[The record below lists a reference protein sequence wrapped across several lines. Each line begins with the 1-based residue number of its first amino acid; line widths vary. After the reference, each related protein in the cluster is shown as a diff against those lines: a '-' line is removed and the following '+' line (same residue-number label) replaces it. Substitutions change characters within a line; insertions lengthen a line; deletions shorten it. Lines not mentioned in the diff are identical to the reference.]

1 MHFCH
6 IEIMN
11 RTLKNFIL
19 RIVGKFNQD
28 EQKRLLLLGRDKAE
42 VIKSKINVNSLA
54 DVEFRIFSQW
64 GEDGIIQYLISKID
78 IPNKIFVEFGVEN
91 YLESNTR
98 FLLINDNWSGLVIDG
113 SKANINFIRKDP
125 ISWRHDITAIHSFI
139 TKDNINEL
147 IRQTVNEEDIGLLSI
162 DIDGNDYWILDEIKI
177 IKPRILICEYN
188 SIFGSRHSVTTPYSP
203 GFVRRKAH
211 FSDLYFG
218 ASLTAI
224 CELANAKGF
233 DFVGTNSSAV
243 NAFFV
248 RKDLSAPFKKH
259 KPQEIFFPSKI
270 RESRD
275 ENGRLSF
282 LAGEKRLDAMKDL
295 PVYHTTTKQ
304 LVLIRDLFNL

>member
-1 MHFCH
+1 
-6 IEIMN
+6 MN
-11 RTLKNFIL
+11 RSLKNFIL
-19 RIVGKFNQD
+19 RIARKFNQD
-28 EQKRLLLLGRDKAE
+28 QQKRLLLLGRDKAQA
-42 VIKSKINVNSLA
+42 IKSKINPNSLA

-113 SKANINFIRKDP
+113 SRANINFIKKDP

-147 IRQTVNEEDIGLLSI
+147 IRQTVNEQDIGLLSI

-188 SIFGSRHSVTTPYSP
+188 SVFGGRHAVTTPYSP

-224 CELANAKGF
+224 CDLADAKGF
-233 DFVGTNSSAV
+233 DFVGTNSAGV
-243 NAFFV
+243 NAFFI
-248 RKDLSAPFKKH
+248 RKDLSGPFKKY
-259 KPQEIFFPSKI
+259 KPQEIFFPSNI

-275 ENGRLSF
+275 ENGKLNF
-282 LAGEKRLDAMKDL
+282 LAGEKRLDAIKNL
-295 PVYHTTTKQ
+295 QVYDTTTKQ
-304 LVLIRDLFNL
+304 LVLIKDLFKL